1 MKKQFNK
8 EDLKTC
14 KLSRLEI
21 SQQMNMKYP
30 TLCSKVNGYI
40 QFDSEE
46 LELIQKIIR
55 DNQIKLLTN

>member
-1 MKKQFNK
+1 MKIQFNK
-8 EDLKTC
+8 DDLKTC

-21 SQQMNMKYP
+21 AQQMNMKYP

-46 LELIQKIIR
+46 LELIKKIIR